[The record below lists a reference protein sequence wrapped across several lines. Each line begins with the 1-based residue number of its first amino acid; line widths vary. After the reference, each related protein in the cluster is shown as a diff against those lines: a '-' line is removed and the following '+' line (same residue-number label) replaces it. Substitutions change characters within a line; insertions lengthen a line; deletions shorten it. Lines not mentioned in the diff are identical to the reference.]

1 MLANNCGP
9 PYEYVTNIACM
20 VALAEEFAQ
29 DRNLEA
35 TLKNMFPD
43 ESPMSYR
50 SLCNRFGDAMDE
62 CRSVTTARVVA
73 FLLKRRWHKKDTEA
87 PNALTD
93 VYNDLNCVKA
103 ALAKLTED
111 APSVSADAASQV
123 DMLLKAVDESQN
135 DSAEILEEFNTAKD
149 EESKHVVQRLI
160 KHGFGKRITNK
171 LKTASASESKVKA
184 LTQFVEDIDSA
195 YQKQAGDLAAWMR
208 TWART
213 TQGKRDQELVRFNGL
228 FAKANAISAGGHAS
242 KGDISRKLHKMITHM
257 QIGTMV
263 AIGEEVKKTEVAV
276 TIKFFAGLEEL
287 RKAVPCDCEAAIS
300 FHNTLFE
307 DMLAV
312 KFPKPAEMT
321 NLTWSAKLAA
331 VIDCMEAFG
340 KAWAPIEAYAK
351 AQNCAELVED
361 TSGQWLHFSNIAGE
375 AMNKDASG
383 ILQSFDEKTDALPVL
398 DVDGLEW
405 DPASPGL
412 PEEACEA
419 IKVMSAKAYMEAAD
433 ELMPFTESKVLAD
446 NKETEEIE
454 SAKLKV
460 SMLPY
465 LRDIASWQLMI
476 NTGFDNK
483 EFFKAAKVARDACGT
498 SMQGAYMR
506 SIARTPQ
513 GKKIRTFF
521 LEYRMWITD
530 VMGMSLVDATA
541 PAQDDILAC
550 ADEPA
555 TYKTLFV
562 SDNPAEVFKA
572 DNTSKIEA
580 FINMPERMAFVEGA
594 TRMGTLFDE
603 LELALSQGGLGADAL
618 GADADRMW
626 TAFKKSVNIAKKV
639 VAARIVT
646 SVIHAGQEDT
656 MHPQMGCVMP
666 LELFACS
673 SY

>member
-1 MLANNCGP
+1 MTGWIGHDAFDMVRYGYRQCLNLLPKSWAKVVELYDDLSGEADEASQNAHKTLTLLSQFKVLHSKLMSDECMTVKGTKKEILTPSSTFLGDVTALKTCLQKMLANNCGP
-9 PYEYVTNIACM
+9 PCEYVTNIACM

-35 TLKNMFPD
+35 TLKSMFSD
-43 ESPMSYR
+43 ESPTSYR

-62 CRSVTTARVVA
+62 CCSVTTARVVA

-149 EESKHVVQRLI
+149 EESKHVVQRVI

-171 LKTASASESKVKA
+171 LKTASAIESKVKA

-331 VIDCMEAFG
+331 VIDCTEAFG

-351 AQNCAELVED
+351 AQNCAEL
-361 TSGQWLHFSNIAGE
+361 FSMWMVCGG
-375 AMNKDASG
+375 S
-383 ILQSFDEKTDALPVL
+383 LP
-398 DVDGLEW
+398 
-405 DPASPGL
+405 AR
-412 PEEACEA
+412 ACQRR
-419 IKVMSAKAYMEAAD
+419 
-433 ELMPFTESKVLAD
+433 LARP
-446 NKETEEIE
+446 
-454 SAKLKV
+454 S
-460 SMLPY
+460 
-465 LRDIASWQLMI
+465 R
-476 NTGFDNK
+476 
-483 EFFKAAKVARDACGT
+483 
-498 SMQGAYMR
+498 
-506 SIARTPQ
+506 
-513 GKKIRTFF
+513 
-521 LEYRMWITD
+521 
-530 VMGMSLVDATA
+530 
-541 PAQDDILAC
+541 
-550 ADEPA
+550 
-555 TYKTLFV
+555 
-562 SDNPAEVFKA
+562 
-572 DNTSKIEA
+572 
-580 FINMPERMAFVEGA
+580 
-594 TRMGTLFDE
+594 
-603 LELALSQGGLGADAL
+603 
-618 GADADRMW
+618 
-626 TAFKKSVNIAKKV
+626 
-639 VAARIVT
+639 
-646 SVIHAGQEDT
+646 
-656 MHPQMGCVMP
+656 
-666 LELFACS
+666 
-673 SY
+673 